1 MLVLLSIFYQVWS
14 ACGKHF
20 KFKKQIQKR
29 WEI

>member
-1 MLVLLSIFYQVWS
+1 MLVLLSIFYQTWS